1 MKNKEVEENDELSA
15 PFWLTTFSDMVTLLM
30 VFFIMILSY
39 STIELEKF
47 KGAVSSMKGALG
59 ILDNMKNKVTPEQR
73 TSNNQVEDYRE
84 QVNRTIKEINN
95 MLEGEGFS
103 DQIQIEPDGAGVHIR
118 LGDNIMFDVGK
129 AELKPSAFPIL
140 HAIAKSVKN
149 NFKQIFVEGHT
160 DNVPIHT
167 AKYPTNWELSTAR
180 ALSVVRYLH
189 FVEGIDASRLAA
201 VGYGQYRPLVP
212 NTTPENRAKNR
223 RVEIYIRFDEP

>member
-1 MKNKEVEENDELSA
+1 MKKAQEEECKGA
-15 PFWLTTFSDMVTLLM
+15 PAWMATFSDMVTLLM

-59 ILDNMKNKVTPEQR
+59 ILDDMKNKPTPEQR
-73 TSNNQVEDYRE
+73 RSIEGRDNFKEQVDKQVKEIKRVLEEEGLSDQVQVEADATGIH
-84 QVNRTIKEINN
+84 V
-95 MLEGEGFS
+95 
-103 DQIQIEPDGAGVHIR
+103 R

-129 AELKPSAFPIL
+129 AELKASAFPVL
-140 HAIAKSVKN
+140 NAIADLVHNKQ
-149 NFKQIFVEGHT
+149 FKEIFVEGHT

-189 FVEGIDASRLAA
+189 YVKGIDAAKLAA
-201 VGYGQYRPLVP
+201 VGYGEYRPLVP
-212 NTTPENRAKNR
+212 NTTAANRAKNR
-223 RVEIYIRFDEP
+223 RVEIYIRYR